1 MTFKEIEKLIKK
13 DGWYLQSTIGS
24 HYHYVHDSKKG
35 KVTIPFHGN
44 QQPRRKRR
52 GCCSHKVVAV
62 GFNTLRYDAERR
74 GINPSA
80 RIKNYQNM
88 L

>member
-1 MTFKEIEKLIKK
+1 KK

-44 QQPRRKRR
+44 KEL
-52 GCCSHKVVAV
+52 SKYVVNSILKQA
-62 GFNTLRYDAERR
+62 GLKE
-74 GINPSA
+74 
-80 RIKNYQNM
+80 
-88 L
+88 